1 MIIFPAVDIKNGKC
15 VRLQKGV
22 WDSATVYNDEPFMAA
37 KLWESKGAEFI
48 HIVNLDGAF
57 GLSGDNM
64 DAVRKIVEN
73 VNVPV
78 QLGGGIRSISD
89 IEEAL
94 SLGISRVI
102 LGTAAIENRGF
113 LKEVLNKYGEK
124 IVVSIDAKDGF
135 AAVKGWTEVTPFRVL
150 DLSKEFEG
158 YGLKTLV
165 YTDISRD
172 GMMMGP
178 DFRTLIELNINT
190 GLNIIASGGIK
201 DKEDIVKLRDSKLY
215 GAIIGKALYTGDIVL
230 EEILC

>member
-22 WDSATVYNDEPFMAA
+22 WDSATVYNDEPSAA
-37 KLWESKGAEFI
+37 AQLWESKGAEYI

-57 GLSGDNM
+57 GIAGDNM
-64 DAVRKIVEN
+64 AAVKKIIEN
-73 VNVPV
+73 VNVPI
-78 QLGGGIRSISD
+78 QLGGGIRSLSD
-89 IEEAL
+89 IEQAL

-102 LGTAAIENRGF
+102 LGTAAIENREF
-113 LKEVLNKYGEK
+113 LKEAISKYDER
-124 IVVSIDAKDGF
+124 IVVSIDAKDGYV
-135 AAVKGWTEVTPFRVL
+135 AVKGWTEVTPFKVL

-178 DFRTLIELNINT
+178 DFKTLMELNEKTN
-190 GLNIIASGGIK
+190 LDIIASGGIK
-201 DKEDIVKLRDSKLY
+201 GKEDILKLKDADLY

>member
-22 WDSATVYNDEPFMAA
+22 WNSATIYNDKPFMAA
-37 KLWESKGAEFI
+37 KLWESKGSEFV

-57 GLSGDNM
+57 GLSGNNM
-64 DAVRKIVEN
+64 EAVKEIVEN

-78 QLGGGIRSISD
+78 QLGGGIRTIAD

-94 SLGISRVI
+94 SLGINRVI
-102 LGTAAIENRGF
+102 LGTAAIENPEF
-113 LKEVLNKYGEK
+113 LKEAINKYNEK
-124 IVVSIDAKDGF
+124 IVVSIDAKDGY
-135 AAVKGWTEVTPFRVL
+135 AAVKGWTEVTPFKVL

-165 YTDISRD
+165 FTDISRD

-178 DFRTLIELNINT
+178 DFKTLMELNEKTN
-190 GLNIIASGGIK
+190 LDIIASGGIK
-201 DKEDIVKLRDSKLY
+201 DKEDILKLKDADLY

>member
-113 LKEVLNKYGEK
+113 LKEALNKYGEK

-172 GMMMGP
+172 GMLMGP

-201 DKEDIVKLRDSKLY
+201 DKEDIVKLRNSKLY